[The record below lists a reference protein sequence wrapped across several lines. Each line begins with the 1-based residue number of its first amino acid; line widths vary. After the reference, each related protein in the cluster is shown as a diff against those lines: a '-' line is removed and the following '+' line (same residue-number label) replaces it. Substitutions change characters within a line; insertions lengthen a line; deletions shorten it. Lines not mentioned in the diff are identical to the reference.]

1 MTYFNNTKFVNDIKT
16 KTLLNLP
23 IPQINNFQIA
33 IVDMKQYFQE
43 LKHDAVLLEQME
55 HESRPIREDF
65 ILSYNPNT
73 SFAPKNILQGF
84 PDKIARYY
92 FIIHD
97 QIINQQANH
106 WRMLSINHLNL
117 NMELLSL
124 ENAQDYITTIPK
136 QQEYPKAIM
145 DYFKLINEVA
155 GVAVNGINDR
165 QELYNF
171 YADQATPDPVK
182 GTTKAIVKY

>member
-1 MTYFNNTKFVNDIKT
+1 MTYFNNTKFVNDIKA

-23 IPQINNFQIA
+23 IPQINNFQFA
-33 IVDMKQYFQE
+33 IIDMKQYFIE

-55 HESRPIREDF
+55 HESRPIKEDF

-73 SFAPKNILQGF
+73 SFNPAVILHSF
-84 PDKIARYY
+84 PAKIARYY

-97 QIINQQANH
+97 QIINEQANH

-117 NMELLSL
+117 DRELLHL
-124 ENAQDYITTIPK
+124 ENPTDYVGQIPK
-136 QQEYPKAIM
+136 QQIYPKAII
-145 DYFKLINEVA
+145 DYFKLINAMA
-155 GVAVNGINDR
+155 GVAVSGIKDNE
-165 QELYNF
+165 ELYNF
-171 YADQATPDPVK
+171 YADQATPDPIK

>member
-1 MTYFNNTKFVNDIKT
+1 MTYFNNIKFVNDIKA

-33 IVDMKQYFQE
+33 IVDMKQYFTE

-55 HESRPIREDF
+55 HESRPIKEDF

-73 SFAPKNILQGF
+73 SFAPAAILHAF
-84 PDKIARYY
+84 PAKIAHYY

-97 QIINQQANH
+97 QIINEQANH

-117 NMELLSL
+117 DRELLHL
-124 ENAQDYITTIPK
+124 ENAQDFIGTIPR
-136 QQEYPKAIM
+136 QQEYPKAMI
-145 DYFKLINEVA
+145 DYFKLINVMA
-155 GVAVNGINDR
+155 GVTVSGIKDD

-182 GTTKAIVKY
+182 GTTKAIIKY

>member
-1 MTYFNNTKFVNDIKT
+1 MTYFNNTKFVNDIKA

-23 IPQINNFQIA
+23 IPQINNFQFA
-33 IVDMKQYFQE
+33 IVDMKQYLKE
-43 LKHDAVLLEQME
+43 LKHDAALLEQME
-55 HESRPIREDF
+55 HESRPIKEDF

-73 SFAPKNILQGF
+73 SFNPAVILRSF
-84 PDKIARYY
+84 PAKIARYY

-97 QIINQQANH
+97 QIINEQANH

-117 NMELLSL
+117 DRELLHL
-124 ENAQDYITTIPK
+124 ENPADYVGQIPK
-136 QQEYPKAIM
+136 QQIYPKAII
-145 DYFKLINEVA
+145 DYFKLINAMA
-155 GVAVNGINDR
+155 GVAVSGINDN